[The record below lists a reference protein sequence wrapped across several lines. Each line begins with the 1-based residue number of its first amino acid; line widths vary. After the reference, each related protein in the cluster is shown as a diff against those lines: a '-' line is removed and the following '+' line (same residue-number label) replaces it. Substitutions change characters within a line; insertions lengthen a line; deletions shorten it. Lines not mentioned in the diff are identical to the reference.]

1 MGRCAGVLHQ
11 QAAGGKAG
19 KHTMALGQLLLN
31 NAMNAGDSRAVI
43 DILTDYAT
51 LSTQSAQAMQAQ
63 RMLKK
68 LSPEGQLYG
77 IQRSVE
83 NLRGELAE
91 RYGDKAPDLNI
102 DEALVDQFLQ
112 AQDQAGRDAALDAIR
127 KNIADQIPSTPM
139 DKFNALRYLRMLGNL
154 KTQAKNLT
162 GNATMLGLR
171 TVKDRVAAG
180 IEFVVSGASKG
191 KYQKMKAF
199 VYDPGALQGRL
210 ERLQRGSERCPWR
223 AEVQLQERKVPKRDR
238 RKAHH
243 FQEQRRLGDPSNEQ
257 PAAKAARKATDVLW
271 TGLEGYR
278 KATNAAMEYGDLL
291 FSRINYADAMASTWP
306 LTA

>member
-1 MGRCAGVLHQ
+1 
-11 QAAGGKAG
+11 
-19 KHTMALGQLLLN
+19 
-31 NAMNAGDSRAVI
+31 MNAGDSRAVI

-199 VYDPGALQGRL
+199 VYDPAL
-210 ERLQRGSERCPWR
+210 
-223 AEVQLQERKVPKRDR
+223 
-238 RKAHH
+238 
-243 FQEQRRLGDPSNEQ
+243 F
-257 PAAKAARKATDVLW
+257 KAAWNDYKEVRS
-271 TGLEGYR
+271 
-278 KATNAAMEYGDLL
+278 AALGEQKYSSRNGRFPKEIDEKRTIFKNNGDWGPFQRAAGQPRRPGRRPTCCGQDWRVTERQPMLPW
-291 FSRINYADAMASTWP
+291 SMGTSCSPGSTTPTPWASIWP